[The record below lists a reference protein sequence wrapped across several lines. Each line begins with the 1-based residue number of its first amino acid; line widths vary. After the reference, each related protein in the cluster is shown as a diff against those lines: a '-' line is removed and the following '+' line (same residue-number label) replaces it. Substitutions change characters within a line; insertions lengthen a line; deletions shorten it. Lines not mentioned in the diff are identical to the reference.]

1 MHPKNGHFDDWT
13 GGGQLG
19 VGGRIKERKDRDW
32 RKSWFG
38 TQQPIR
44 TQIVVKHQINFSVFI
59 KFTIFS
65 IKLNF
70 PRITWWKIFSI
81 ILVWEEKVRFLLDL
95 FFRVIDSKLFPIRWV
110 IHFMPVLFLYSSL
123 ILNSEFSVV
132 FGSFSIFS
140 QLHPNS
146 RPENCFRPRKNIFR
160 DISWQKFK
168 KLLADSTSIYK
179 GSESFHFF
187 QITQKR
193 ELFEM
198 PLLCN

>member
-1 MHPKNGHFDDWT
+1 MIWNSTANQNADSSKTSNPLH
-13 GGGQLG
+13 
-19 VGGRIKERKDRDW
+19 
-32 RKSWFG
+32 
-38 TQQPIR
+38 
-44 TQIVVKHQINFSVFI
+44 FSVFI
-59 KFTIFS
+59 KFTICS

-70 PRITWWKIFSI
+70 PRITWWKIFFWQKIFSI

-123 ILNSEFSVV
+123 ILNSEFLVV

-140 QLHPNS
+140 QLHSNS